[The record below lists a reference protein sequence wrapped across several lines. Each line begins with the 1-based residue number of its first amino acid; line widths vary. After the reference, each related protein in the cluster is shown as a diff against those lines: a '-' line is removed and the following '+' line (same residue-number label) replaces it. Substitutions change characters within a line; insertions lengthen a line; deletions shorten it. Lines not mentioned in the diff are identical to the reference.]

1 MRGRAT
7 LCGRVDGNVSWAAN
21 IYFFHPAVRLW
32 HTTSVG
38 FFCASICYLESDTGS
53 VLDLKW
59 HFLPFQGD
67 LSGVERSCGEWKR
80 RTGGWMNGV
89 DDGASLKQR
98 TESTFALSRMRDKR
112 VETHRCL
119 LHSPQWTSWSETW
132 RSELKGEDDI
142 SASVPKNLGKIC
154 VKLPSCSQ
162 LTYISRVYLTCVAGI
177 FLFRATLFLF

>member
-1 MRGRAT
+1 MASLVTTPFQGLFGESGWWEARPCDLMWQNWRQ
-7 LCGRVDGNVSWAAN
+7 CFVSIPVQPTFTFSIQLFNCDTQHLWA
-21 IYFFHPAVRLW
+21 
-32 HTTSVG
+32 

-89 DDGASLKQR
+89 DDGVSLEQR
-98 TESTFALSRMRDKR
+98 TESTFPLPRMRDKR

-119 LHSPQWTSWSETW
+119 LHSPRWTSWSETW
-132 RSELKGEDDI
+132 RSELKRERDI
-142 SASVPKNLGKIC
+142 SAWIQKKPGQNL
-154 VKLPSCSQ
+154 
-162 LTYISRVYLTCVAGI
+162 R
-177 FLFRATLFLF
+177 